1 MRLKTDSLVII
12 GFEPKCMD
20 QVIQMAGRR
29 SRTMKTHQSIVICIN
44 AIATSSNIRE
54 LLKTRKPARA
64 VMGCEQSRF
73 YAVVSGLILRATKK
87 L

>member
-29 SRTMKTHQSIVICIN
+29 SRTMKTHR
-44 AIATSSNIRE
+44 A
-54 LLKTRKPARA
+54 LLFASTLLPLPRISESYSKQETPARA

-73 YAVVSGLILRATKK
+73 YAIVSGLILRATKK